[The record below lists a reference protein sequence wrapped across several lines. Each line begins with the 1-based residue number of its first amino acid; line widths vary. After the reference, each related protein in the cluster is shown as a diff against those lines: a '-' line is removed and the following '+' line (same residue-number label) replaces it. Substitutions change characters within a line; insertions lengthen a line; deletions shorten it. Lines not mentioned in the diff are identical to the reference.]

1 MLEFITPIFLK
12 QVMGLNTHRL
22 SPWYYKQASH
32 RQCHR
37 KSFPAI
43 FSNFFRA
50 SFNRSP
56 VNCVSTE
63 YTLFSQNS
71 CFQFMFLY
79 RIELEYNTICIIHTI
94 YGFLREFL
102 LVFRIFF
109 FFFITIQKENIWNS
123 KYQARAKVKKL
134 RTMAGEPRWSKCQIL
149 NTDGKLL

>member
-56 VNCVSTE
+56 VNCISTE
-63 YTLFSQNS
+63 YTLFSQNP
-71 CFQFMFLY
+71 CFQFMFWY
-79 RIELEYNTICIIHTI
+79 RIELEYNTICIVHTI
-94 YGFLREFL
+94 YIYYILYTYYMVFLENFL

-109 FFFITIQKENIWNS
+109 FFYHNTERKHLEQ
-123 KYQARAKVKKL
+123 
-134 RTMAGEPRWSKCQIL
+134 QISSQ
-149 NTDGKLL
+149 GQS

>member
-1 MLEFITPIFLK
+1 MNVNCIFLDNLMLEFITPIFLK

-56 VNCVSTE
+56 VNCISTE
-63 YTLFSQNS
+63 YTLFSQNP
-71 CFQFMFLY
+71 CFQFMFWY
-79 RIELEYNTICIIHTI
+79 RIEFEYNTICIIHTI
-94 YGFLREFL
+94 YGFLREFF
-102 LVFRIFF
+102 VGFQNFF
-109 FFFITIQKENIWNS
+109 FFFYHNTERKHLEQ
-123 KYQARAKVKKL
+123 
-134 RTMAGEPRWSKCQIL
+134 QISSQ
-149 NTDGKLL
+149 GQS